1 MRKAKGSGFKM
12 RSGNTTSF
20 KKMGSSPVKNVD
32 PSYYSNLIGNLQMT
46 PTPNLTPETPAE
58 FDYMSNNLTAAQI
71 MSLTPQQKA
80 ERAAAQKAARQAEI
94 DAFNAAGGLSQAQNF
109 DPTTGQFDPASID
122 YSLYQPSVSG
132 MYPHANIQAAHD
144 LGLLS
149 GETSEKESDNPSI
162 SSDLQKELT
171 DKLQKEEEEEYNPES
186 YQGSLYDYSVKKR
199 TPMSKKRLPK
209 GKRGYKM
216 KRK

>member
-20 KKMGSSPVKNVD
+20 KKMGSSSPVKNVD
-32 PSYYSNLIGNLQMT
+32 PSYYSNLIGNLQLSPT
-46 PTPNLTPETPAE
+46 PTPPRQSPVGESPSVVSGS
-58 FDYMSNNLTAAQI
+58 SNAAQ
-71 MSLTPQQKA
+71 Q
-80 ERAAAQKAARQAEI
+80 AADRQAEI

-109 DPTTGQFDPASID
+109 DPTTGQFDPTGID

-132 MYPHANIQAAHD
+132 MYPNFNVQAALD
-144 LGLLS
+144 FGLLP
-149 GETSEKESDNPSI
+149 GETSEEGSDNPSI
-162 SSDLQKELT
+162 SSDLQEELT

-199 TPMSKKRLPK
+199 TPMSKKRSPK